1 MPRLKRHFVRRSRSV
16 EITRMPGTASATRFN
31 ARGASM
37 RRWTHFATP
46 CDMTLP
52 VPLPIAISELCS
64 SRWTA
69 MPKRS
74 AALRHALALD
84 PGYALA
90 HGNLGALLA
99 RSGCPVAAESA
110 SRTAIALAPD
120 QHRWLTN
127 LGVALFSQGRH
138 AEAEECYRKALTM
151 QPDYASG
158 HGNLLFALNYRPD
171 ITAEAIF
178 AEYQD
183 WDRRH
188 AKHLGIGQLRHSR
201 WIGHQGGDCGSDTYR
216 RISGNTRWRCS
227 PNRCSPRM
235 IGQTSNSISMR
246 ASRPRTPPPNASVRS
261 AITGA
266 ARSAC
271 ATRSW
276 PS

>member
-1 MPRLKRHFVRRSRSV
+1 MRHDPSSA
-16 EITRMPGTASATRFN
+16 PAHCNLGTLLFALDCN
-31 ARGASM
+31 AEA
-37 RRWTHFATP
+37 
-46 CDMTLP
+46 L
-52 VPLPIAISELCS
+52 
-64 SRWTA
+64 
-69 MPKRS
+69 

-138 AEAEECYRKALTM
+138 AEAEDCYRKALTM

-171 ITAEAIF
+171 AHRGSDLCRIPGLGPPPREA
-178 AEYQD
+178 AR
-183 WDRRH
+183 DRTS
-188 AKHLGIGQLRHSR
+188 RHSR
-201 WIGHQGGDCGSDTYR
+201 WIGHQGGDCGSVTYR
-216 RISGNTRWRCS
+216 RISGSMQWRCS

-235 IGQTSNSISMR
+235 IGRTSNSISMR
-246 ASRPRTPPPNASVRS
+246 ASLAEDAATERFRS
-261 AITGA
+261 LGDHWRSTIGLCDAKLAELIRATGSMFWSIW
-266 ARSAC
+266 R
-271 ATRSW
+271 ATV
-276 PS
+276 PATGC